1 VPGLEQQA
9 AKPAGNCATGIA
21 RQELRDGGLSHEGRK
36 RLHYPVFREQDG
48 QIGLMDTVKDR
59 VWRRMLNVPN
69 VLTLARLVLS
79 IVVFVL
85 VPLGHYFSA
94 LLVFI
99 VAASTDWVDGYWARR
114 FNQVTQLGR
123 IFDPFVDK
131 IIVCGLF
138 VFLAAEE
145 GSGITAWMAVVVV
158 AREMLVTALRG
169 FIEQSGGDFSAK
181 MAGKLKMVFQ
191 CVAGGFGLGALMYA
205 NGTAPGWLV
214 TILPPAWFLQVLLP
228 VSVWLAVLSTIYSG
242 LQYVVVAA
250 KHIVGEPTDAT
261 PS

>member
-1 VPGLEQQA
+1 
-9 AKPAGNCATGIA
+9 
-21 RQELRDGGLSHEGRK
+21 
-36 RLHYPVFREQDG
+36 
-48 QIGLMDTVKDR
+48 
-59 VWRRMLNVPN
+59 

-85 VPLGHYFSA
+85 VPLGCYFSA

-114 FNQVTQLGR
+114 FHQVTQLGR

-138 VFLAAEE
+138 IFLAAEP
-145 GSGITAWMAVVVV
+145 GSGIAAWMAVVVV
-158 AREMLVTALRG
+158 GRELLVTALRG
-169 FIEQSGGDFSAK
+169 FIEQHGGDFSAK

-205 NGTAPGWLV
+205 NRTAPGWLQA
-214 TILPPAWFLQVLLP
+214 ILPADWFAVLLP
-228 VSVWLAVLSTIYSG
+228 ITVWLAVLSTIYSG
-242 LQYVVVAA
+242 LQYVVVAT
-250 KHIVGEPTDAT
+250 KHIAGSQTDA
-261 PS
+261 